1 MDDGALRYLPQYAED
16 QFEAVPPVEA
26 HPGPLVFLFAGNI
39 GEAQSVETIVEAA
52 RLLKEDPRAHFH
64 IVGDGIRLEACR
76 ALAQSLTGTT
86 IQGIHELSDTV
97 RHRVLDAMSPRPQ
110 A

>member
-1 MDDGALRYLPQYAED
+1 MVGLEFESRED
-16 QFEAVPPVEA
+16 
-26 HPGPLVFLFAGNI
+26 
-39 GEAQSVETIVEAA
+39 
-52 RLLKEDPRAHFH
+52 R
-64 IVGDGIRLEACR
+64 EACR

-97 RHRVLDAMSPRPQ
+97 RRRVLDAMSPRPQ